1 MTIELPPPTRRTLSQ
16 ILKSGVYS
24 SPAEA
29 VTEGLRLL
37 QQLMAGVR
45 QVKARRVL
53 PFDEA
58 AAVRIKARGRKLLS
72 SERRTKRFTGR

>member
-1 MTIELPPPTRRTLSQ
+1 MTIELPPPTSRTLSR

-29 VTEGLRLL
+29 VTDGLRLL
-37 QQLMAGVR
+37 QELMAGIS
-45 QVKARRVL
+45 QVKARRVS

-58 AAVRIKARGRKLLS
+58 AATRVKARGRKLLS
-72 SERRTKRFTGR
+72 AERRAKRSTGR

>member
-1 MTIELPPPTRRTLSQ
+1 MTIELPPTTRRTLSQ

-37 QQLMAGVR
+37 QELMAGIS
-45 QVKARRVL
+45 QVKARQVS

-58 AAVRIKARGRKLLS
+58 AASRIKARGRKLLS
-72 SERRTKRFTGR
+72 AERRAKRSTGR

>member
-1 MTIELPPPTRRTLSQ
+1 MTIELPPTTRRTLSQ

-37 QQLMAGVR
+37 QELLAGIS
-45 QVKARRVL
+45 QVKARQVS

-58 AAVRIKARGRKLLS
+58 AASRIKARGRKLLS
-72 SERRTKRFTGR
+72 AERRAKRSTGR

>member
-1 MTIELPPPTRRTLSQ
+1 MTIELPPPTNRTLSQ

-29 VTEGLRLL
+29 VTQGLRLL
-37 QQLMAGVR
+37 HELLAGIS
-45 QVKARRVL
+45 QVKAQRVS

-58 AAVRIKARGRKLLS
+58 AAARIKLRGRKLLAAK
-72 SERRTKRFTGR
+72 RRAKRSTGR

>member
-1 MTIELPPPTRRTLSQ
+1 MTIELPPPTSRTLSQ
-16 ILKSGVYS
+16 ILKSGAYS

-37 QQLMAGVR
+37 QQLMAGIR
-45 QVKARRVL
+45 QVRAGKVA

-58 AAVRIKARGRKLLS
+58 AAARIKARGRKLLS
-72 SERRTKRFTGR
+72 AERRAKRSTGR

>member
-1 MTIELPPPTRRTLSQ
+1 LSQ

-37 QQLMAGVR
+37 QELMAGIS
-45 QVKARRVL
+45 QVKARQVS

-58 AAVRIKARGRKLLS
+58 AASRIKARGRKLLS
-72 SERRTKRFTGR
+72 AERRAKRSTGR